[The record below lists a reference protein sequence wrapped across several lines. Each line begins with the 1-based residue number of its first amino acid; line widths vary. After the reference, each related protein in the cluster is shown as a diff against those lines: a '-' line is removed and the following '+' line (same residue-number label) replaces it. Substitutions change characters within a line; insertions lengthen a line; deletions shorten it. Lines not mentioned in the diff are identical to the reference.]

1 MKATH
6 LRISTLA
13 AAGLFT
19 ASLLAAGAV
28 FAQPAPTWD
37 RILEAAKKEGKI
49 VLYTNTVPPVSQRIV
64 ADFAKAYPDI
74 KIEFNRLVGAQ
85 MNTTLTQER
94 QTNVDGG
101 DVVLS
106 NETLWLEDRAKENAL
121 LPVTALPAFKGW
133 PAKHIIGTTIPTL
146 SLEPFAMLYNKQLVK
161 TPITGYQ
168 DLLRPEFK
176 GKIGTTVPRGLAT
189 VAWWDWVE
197 KTLGADYMQKLAA
210 QQPKLYQGVVPNS
223 QAVASGEISVSMY
236 VIASVAKPLQ
246 AQGAP
251 IELVIPKPS
260 LGFNFVG
267 AAMGW
272 SKRPNAALV
281 FMDYIMSPR
290 GQATWNG
297 GRGEAASPLP
307 KIEGAM
313 DASTINLYDSRAYP
327 ANVVDAHTERL
338 NKLFTGK

>member
-1 MKATH
+1 MKANFLHSARRTAAS
-6 LRISTLA
+6 LF
-13 AAGLFT
+13 AAG
-19 ASLLAAGAV
+19 LLAAGSAS
-28 FAQPAPTWD
+28 AQPAPTWD
-37 RILEAAKKEGKI
+37 RILDAARKEGKV
-49 VLYTNTVPPVSQRIV
+49 VLYTNTVPPVSQRIA

-74 KIEFNRLVGAQ
+74 KIEFTRLVGAQ

-94 QTNVDGG
+94 QSAVDGG
-101 DVVLS
+101 DVVLT
-106 NETLWLEDRAKENAL
+106 NETLWLEDRARENAL
-121 LPVTALPAFKGW
+121 LPVSALPAFKGW
-133 PAKHIIGTTIPTL
+133 PARHIIGNTIPTL

-197 KTLGADYMQKLAA
+197 KSQGADFMQKLAA
-210 QQPKLYQGVVPNS
+210 QQPKLYQGVVPNA
-223 QAVASGEISVSMY
+223 QAVAAGEISVSMY

-281 FMDYIMSPR
+281 FMDYMMSTR
-290 GQATWNG
+290 GQAAWNG

-307 KIEGAM
+307 NIAGAM
-313 DASTINLYDSRAYP
+313 DASTINLYDTRQYP
-327 ANVVDAHTERL
+327 GPVVDAHTERL
-338 NKLFTGK
+338 NKLFTAP